1 MSIAVV
7 LFLLGVIG
15 VIESIGKGLGT
26 AVREDLSFNLLLSSD
41 LDETRTRALEQQ
53 IAAAPFVKDV
63 TYISADQALDEM
75 RKELG
80 EDDPVKMLGYNPLQP
95 EISVHLKAQYTHPDS
110 LQAIDSVIR
119 SWEGVDNLQYRAD
132 MFDIVHQHARRIGI
146 ILLALAAVLL
156 LISYIQISNTTRLLI
171 YSKRFSIRTMT
182 VVGATPRF
190 IRRPFVRYS
199 MVNGLVAALLA
210 ILLLAGALYATDEY
224 AFAGSLRTYLTVERL
239 SIVAGGMLL
248 VGILISALS
257 ARAATNKYIRMDGGK
272 MHLV

>member
-182 VVGATPRF
+182 LVGATPRF

-257 ARAATNKYIRMDGGK
+257 ARTATNKYIRMDGGK